1 MTRIRLLFFA
11 LLLPVLLLA
20 SVAGWK
26 SWVVVA
32 GNRVILPIQGF
43 DPRDLLS
50 GHYLI
55 YTIDYGIEGLCELG
69 GGPAFVC
76 LDPKAFSWAKPPAGQ
91 CRQLIRGR
99 CDRTRFTAGIERF
112 CIPEDRALSLDK
124 AVRNRRGDVVLV
136 LDGKGGAQVAD
147 LLIDGRSWQEW
158 DDND

>member
-26 SWVVVA
+26 SWVVAA

-69 GGPAFVC
+69 VARHLSAWIPRHFPGPS
-76 LDPKAFSWAKPPAGQ
+76 PRPGSAG
-91 CRQLIRGR
+91 
-99 CDRTRFTAGIERF
+99 
-112 CIPEDRALSLDK
+112 
-124 AVRNRRGDVVLV
+124 N
-136 LDGKGGAQVAD
+136 
-147 LLIDGRSWQEW
+147 
-158 DDND
+158 